1 MLLQRGRLPL
11 YLFTFALIFISGS
24 AFADLVR
31 TGENPVSGSG
41 LGAVQTVLTVTGG
54 GNESGCVSWNG
65 SVDVIGSNCPPG
77 HPAITGGDEQAAQS
91 QSRTLAET
99 GIDDVDN
106 FRVVLNPNEN
116 DDDVIV
122 EDIVVRFFSP
132 TGTLLFTSPLAAA
145 ERGQMLT
152 GDFGGTGSSGLVLY
166 ALDLAQR
173 AQVESLGIFDNPNN
187 RVTVSGTLSD
197 TASGGDTFYVSS
209 FLAGDVGV
217 SKTDSADP
225 ILPDTSYSYTIT
237 VSNAGPDVV
246 PNVTVTDTLPTQI
259 ATATITNAGGGTCTT
274 PTGTPL
280 SFTCTFTNL
289 AVSATAAVITLD
301 VTPVSGLQNVVL
313 TNTVSVTGDIS
324 DANTANNTDT
334 ETTTIGA
341 PPTVD
346 LSVEKTSTP
355 EPVLVGE
362 QLQYTI
368 TVRNLSTTTA
378 APNVQVVDTL
388 PAGATYGAATPTG
401 GTGGTCGV
409 PSGQTLVCSFTS
421 LAAGG
426 TATITMSIT
435 PTAWGSLTNTVTVS
449 SDASDP
455 DMSNNTDSVTNQ
467 AVGAD
472 LSIAKADS
480 PDPVQVGTTLTY
492 TVTVTNNGDADATNV
507 VVTDTLPAG
516 FTPLTAVISSGSC
529 SPLANPVVCTAP
541 SLAAGNFVTV
551 TITGTPTATGTIS
564 NTAVVDA
571 NEFDPNTA
579 NNTITIDTTVVAP
592 ATADLQI
599 TKVDSP
605 DPVTLNEQ
613 ITYTITVTNNGPGP
627 APGGFTL
634 TDALPANT
642 TFASLSATAGVSC
655 TTPVLGA
662 NGPVDCSFTS
672 AFLVGDQATVTL
684 AVTVTSG
691 ASVTNTATVAA
702 VGTDDPIDT
711 NDSATAQT
719 AVVEPCFTINDV
731 DVTQATGDIV
741 FTIGLDPA
749 TQISTSINFATQDD
763 TAQAGVDYVP
773 ASGTLV
779 FAPGDKEKTITVQV
793 LNFSG
798 TGTKRFF
805 LNLSQPPNQAVC
817 ISDEQGT
824 GTIILTPPPTVADL
838 QVTKSDSPDPVMLN
852 GQITYTI
859 TVTNNGPDAAPEGF
873 TLTDALPSNT
883 TFQSLS
889 APAGLSCTTPAQG
902 TNGSIDCTFATPF
915 ASGATSTLTLVVN
928 ATGTPSVSNTVTIE
942 VPGGVDP
949 DMTDNTATAVTAVN
963 QPAPVSADLQVT
975 KADTP
980 DPVAQDGQISYS
992 IVVTNNG
999 PDAAAAGF
1007 TLSDPLPANTTFQ
1020 SLTASAGL
1028 VCTSPA
1034 QGATGLV
1041 SCTFDASFAS
1051 AATATLTLVVNVTG
1065 TPATITNT
1073 ATVAARGGVDANSA
1087 NDVAS
1092 AVTTVT
1098 PRAAI
1103 SADLG
1108 ITKTDGPDPVSM
1120 NGQITYTITVTNL
1133 GPDAAPQGFTL
1144 ADTLPA
1150 NTTFRSLTAPGITC
1164 VTPAQNGS
1172 GAITCTF
1179 DSAFA
1184 ANATAT
1190 LSLVVNVTGT
1200 PATITNTATVAA
1212 RGGVDANSANDTAT
1226 AVTTVTPPPTSA
1238 DLRITKTDSP
1248 DPVSMS
1254 GQITYTITVTN
1265 LGPDAAPQ
1273 GFTLADTLPA
1283 NTTFRSLT
1291 AAGISCVTPAENASG
1306 AITCTFDSA
1315 FAANATSTLSL
1326 VVNVTGTPSVILN
1339 TATVTA
1345 TGGVDPVPTN
1355 NTATAS
1361 TNVTQPAVAAES
1373 IPTASEWGLLAL
1385 ALLLGL
1391 GAVFVLRPS

>member
-1 MLLQRGRLPL
+1 MLLQRGRLQL
-11 YLFTFALIFISGS
+11 YLFTFALFFISRS
-24 AFADLVR
+24 ASADLVR

-41 LGAVQTVLTVTGG
+41 LGAVQTALTVTGG

-77 HPAITGGDEQAAQS
+77 HPAITGGDEQASQS
-91 QSRTLAET
+91 QSRTLGET

-116 DDDVIV
+116 DDDVVV
-122 EDIVVRFFSP
+122 EDIVVRFYSP
-132 TGTLLFTSPLAAA
+132 TGTLLFTSPLTAAS
-145 ERGQMLT
+145 RGQLLT
-152 GDFGGTGSSGLVLY
+152 GDFVGTGSSGLVLY
-166 ALDLAQR
+166 ALDLTQR

-187 RVTVSGTLSD
+187 RVTVSATLSD
-197 TASGGDTFYVSS
+197 TASGGDTFYIAS

-246 PNVTVTDTLPTQI
+246 PNVTVTDTLPAQI
-259 ATATITNAGGGTCTT
+259 ASATITNAGGGTCTA
-274 PTGTPL
+274 PAGTPL

-301 VTPVSGLQNVVL
+301 VIPVSGLQNVVL

-388 PAGATYGAATPTG
+388 PAGATYGVATPVG

-449 SDASDP
+449 SDAADP

-472 LSIAKADS
+472 LSIAKGDS

-492 TVTVTNNGDADATNV
+492 TVTVTNNGNADATNV

-529 SPLANPVVCTAP
+529 SPVSNPVVCTAP
-541 SLAAGNFVTV
+541 SLASGGSVTV

-564 NTAVVDA
+564 NTAIVDA
-571 NEFDPNTA
+571 DEFDPNTA
-579 NNTITIDTTVVAP
+579 NNSVTIDTTVVAP
-592 ATADLQI
+592 ATADLQV

-634 TDALPANT
+634 TDALPSNT
-642 TFASLSATAGVSC
+642 TFASLSASAGLSC
-655 TTPVLGA
+655 STPVLGA
-662 NGPVDCSFTS
+662 NGPVNCSFTS
-672 AFLVGDQATVTL
+672 PFLLGDVATVTM

-691 ASVTNTATVAA
+691 TSVTNTATVAA
-702 VGTDDPIDT
+702 VGTDDPIDG

-719 AVVEPCFTINDV
+719 AVVQPCFTINDV

-749 TQISTSINFATQDD
+749 TQIATSINFATQDD

-798 TGTKRFF
+798 TGSKRFF

-852 GQITYTI
+852 GQITYSI
-859 TVTNNGPDAAPEGF
+859 AVTNNGPDAAPGGF

-902 TNGSIDCTFATPF
+902 ANGSIDCTFAGSF

-928 ATGTPSVSNTVTIE
+928 ATGTPSVTNTVTIA

-949 DMTDNTATAVTAVN
+949 DPTDNTATAVTAVD
-963 QPAPVSADLQVT
+963 QPAPVRADLQVT
-975 KADTP
+975 KTDAP

-1020 SLTASAGL
+1020 SLAASAGL
-1028 VCTSPA
+1028 VCTSPS

-1041 SCTFDASFAS
+1041 SCTFDSSFAS
-1051 AATATLTLVVNVTG
+1051 GATATLTLVVNVTG

-1073 ATVAARGGVDANSA
+1073 ATVAARGGVDANSS
-1087 NDVAS
+1087 NDVAT

-1098 PRAAI
+1098 PRVTI
-1103 SADLG
+1103 TADLR
-1108 ITKTDGPDPVSM
+1108 ITKTDSPDPVSM

-1144 ADTLPA
+1144 ADTLPP
-1150 NTTFRSLTAPGITC
+1150 NTTFRSLTAPGISC
-1164 VTPAQNGS
+1164 VTPAQNAS
-1172 GAITCTF
+1172 GAISCTF

-1190 LSLVVNVTGT
+1190 LSLVVNVTG
-1200 PATITNTATVAA
+1200 
-1212 RGGVDANSANDTAT
+1212 
-1226 AVTTVTPPPTSA
+1226 
-1238 DLRITKTDSP
+1238 
-1248 DPVSMS
+1248 
-1254 GQITYTITVTN
+1254 
-1265 LGPDAAPQ
+1265 
-1273 GFTLADTLPA
+1273 
-1283 NTTFRSLT
+1283 
-1291 AAGISCVTPAENASG
+1291 
-1306 AITCTFDSA
+1306 
-1315 FAANATSTLSL
+1315 ATS
-1326 VVNVTGTPSVILN
+1326 VITN

-1345 TGGVDPVPTN
+1345 TGGVDPVLTN

-1361 TNVTQPAVAAES
+1361 TNVTQPAVATEN

-1391 GAVFVLRPS
+1391 GAVFVLRQT